1 MLAATPALTTFL
13 NSTTQGISIPVLTI
27 TFADGTVV
35 RWARSPTDVT
45 FSTVTWAAH
54 GQGGRPLIKSYRF
67 RTPLGFE
74 EIGTCEI
81 VLDCGETAVLG
92 GKRLPLAARDG
103 AFQDATVLL
112 ERLYKA
118 QPTDAIVGKLFRFQ
132 GRVVQAPTDSHS
144 VTLSVESPAARLK
157 STVLP
162 KTILSPSCGNAL
174 YDVACGVSKAANTTS
189 GVTTLAGCTRNVL
202 LVSGGPYVDG
212 RWDLGSAALGSPVTD
227 RVGVRTSVGNQIFLA
242 YPLPAAPAAGVP
254 IALTL
259 GCDHTAGPGGCAKFS
274 NLPRFRA
281 APHLPREA

>member
-13 NSTTQGISIPVLTI
+13 NSTTQGISAPVLTI
-27 TFADGTVV
+27 TLADGTVL
-35 RWARSPTDVT
+35 RWARYPSDVT
-45 FSTVTWAAH
+45 FNAVTWAAH
-54 GQGGRPLIKSYRF
+54 GQGGRPLFKSYRF
-67 RTPLGFE
+67 RTPLGLE
-74 EIGTCEI
+74 EIGTCEV
-81 VLDCGETAVLG
+81 VLECGESAVLG

-103 AFQDATVLL
+103 IFQDATVLL

-118 QPTDAIVGKLFRFQ
+118 QTTDAWVGKLFRFQ
-132 GRVVQAPTDSHS
+132 GRVVQAPPDSHS

-174 YDVACGVSKAANTTS
+174 YDVACGVSRAANTTS
-189 GVTTLAGCTRNVL
+189 VTALAGCTRNVL
-202 LVSGGPYVDG
+202 LVSGGPYADG
-212 RWDLGSAALGSPVTD
+212 RWELGSAALGSPVTG
-227 RVGVRTSVGNQIFLA
+227 RVGVRTSVGNQILLA
-242 YPLPAAPAAGVP
+242 YPLPAAPSAGVP

-259 GCDHTAGPGGCAKFS
+259 GCDHTAGAGGCAKFA